1 MALQP
6 DGKFVMVG
14 GTFADFVVARFNTD
28 GTLDTTFDSDGKVS
42 TDVGGG
48 FAQEEA
54 LGVAIQPDGKIVV
67 AGYTDRTNVAVVRYN
82 PDGSLDPSFGTGGIV
97 KSGVTGQAHDV
108 IVQPDGKIVV
118 AGHVSLDDDDDFADF
133 LVARYNADGTLDP
146 SFGDGGQTST
156 DFGGVTNEGENI
168 VLQPDGALV
177 VSGSALDPGSNSVD
191 HHTDVARYIPNGAL
205 DTSFGNLGKTT
216 LEDSLVGNDLAL
228 QPVGNLLLVG
238 EVPGPPAGPLPSTV
252 TEFSIVRLDRSGALD
267 ITFGTVGAANVSVSS
282 LTSEFGI
289 PDRDRAD
296 AVAVL
301 DDGTIVVGGTTTG
314 VNSNFAIARFNAD
327 GSLDTGFA
335 DAGVLEIDFFGFT
348 DIGENVAVQD
358 DGNIVISGL
367 ARDNVDGYGLA
378 RVVG

>member
-1 MALQP
+1 M
-6 DGKFVMVG
+6 
-14 GTFADFVVARFNTD
+14 
-28 GTLDTTFDSDGKVS
+28 
-42 TDVGGG
+42 
-48 FAQEEA
+48 
-54 LGVAIQPDGKIVV
+54 AIQPDGKIVV

-228 QPVGNLLLVG
+228 QPVGNLVLVG
-238 EVPGPPAGPLPSTV
+238 EAPGPPA
-252 TEFSIVRLDRSGALD
+252 DRCH
-267 ITFGTVGAANVSVSS
+267 
-282 LTSEFGI
+282 
-289 PDRDRAD
+289 PP
-296 AVAVL
+296 
-301 DDGTIVVGGTTTG
+301 
-314 VNSNFAIARFNAD
+314 
-327 GSLDTGFA
+327 
-335 DAGVLEIDFFGFT
+335 
-348 DIGENVAVQD
+348 
-358 DGNIVISGL
+358 
-367 ARDNVDGYGLA
+367 
-378 RVVG
+378 